1 MRDIGHHT
9 RQACAG
15 AHRGFSGGVRL
26 VVMAC
31 ATLAPVAAH
40 AETPLDYWWTHGSRA
55 QSISHL
61 LWFST
66 TVSILVIVIV
76 SALLLGG
83 IFRHRRVP
91 QPQLPGQA
99 AVERPHGGASWITI
113 GVGISTVVLVFTTV
127 WTFATLAHTGP
138 QPGPA
143 SVRLQI
149 TAHQWWWEVRYLSDT
164 PSEEFTTANEIH
176 IPAGQVVEVKLR
188 GPDVIHS
195 FWVPKLAGK
204 TDVIPGQENQTW
216 LQADREGVYRGQ
228 CGEYC
233 GQQHAHMA
241 FDVIA
246 SPPEAYAQWRQ
257 QQLQPAHATNAPD
270 PQSGEGLFT
279 TRCGIC
285 HTVRGTTAGGIL
297 GPDLTHVMSRRAIAA
312 DTLPNNTGNL
322 AAWIADPQHIKPG
335 NKMPRLALSGEQLTL
350 IRQYV
355 ETLK

>member
-1 MRDIGHHT
+1 MSSDDRRRVGAASPG
-9 RQACAG
+9 RVAGAVACAMIAG
-15 AHRGFSGGVRL
+15 AV
-26 VVMAC
+26 
-31 ATLAPVAAH
+31 LAPAAAR

-66 TVSILVIVIV
+66 AVSILVIVIV

-83 IFRHRRVP
+83 IFRRRSLP
-91 QPQLPGQA
+91 APDLPGQA
-99 AVERPHGGASWITI
+99 AVARPHGGASWITI
-113 GVGISTVVLVFTTV
+113 GVGITTVVLVFTTV

-143 SVRLQI
+143 AVRLQI
-149 TAHQWWWEVRYLSDT
+149 TAHQWWWEVRYLSDK

-176 IPAGQVVEVKLR
+176 IPVGQIVEVKLR

-241 FDVIA
+241 FEVIA
-246 SPPEAYAQWRQ
+246 SPPDAYAQWRQ
-257 QQLQPAHATNAPD
+257 QQLQPAHATDATE

-285 HTVRGTTAGGIL
+285 HTVRGSRAGGIL
-297 GPDLTHVMSRRAIAA
+297 GPDLTHVMSRRTIAA
-312 DTLPNNTGNL
+312 DTLPNTTGNL

-335 NKMPRLALSGEQLTL
+335 NRMPRLALSGEQLTL
-350 IRQYV
+350 IRHYV